1 MTRTKLRSGRTII
14 ISEFIKIR
22 IILFNDMVKSVG
34 EVMTTKIQT
43 IGLEDKAQTAAKKMK
58 NKDVGSLVVV
68 DKNEQAVGIVT
79 ERDLVRQV
87 CAEDGNSS
95 QYEI

>member
-1 MTRTKLRSGRTII
+1 
-14 ISEFIKIR
+14 
-22 IILFNDMVKSVG
+22 MVKSVG

-43 IGLEDKAQTAAKKMK
+43 IGLEDKAQAAAKQMK
-58 NKDVGSLVVV
+58 NKDVGSLVAA

-87 CAEDGNSS
+87 CAEMETVVNMKFNTSCHHR
-95 QYEI
+95 